1 MSLVHL
7 THLRMAPWLADYGI
21 QIIWKGKLGIE
32 TGSYKTRRS
41 GLTSASREVPLR
53 LHGEEGE
60 GQRDGGASADGD
72 QDGVGVES
80 GHHRAEHEALGHW
93 KWQKTVTHRE
103 RERPTNLIYLLAF
116 RSWIIWPSF
125 ASAVQFIIYG
135 QADWKL
141 SKSQNKLRPGFADKR
156 RIVKQL

>member
-1 MSLVHL
+1 MV
-7 THLRMAPWLADYGI
+7 R
-21 QIIWKGKLGIE
+21 QGKLDIN

-80 GHHRAEHEALGHW
+80 GHHRAEHEALGH
-93 KWQKTVTHRE
+93 
-103 RERPTNLIYLLAF
+103 
-116 RSWIIWPSF
+116 
-125 ASAVQFIIYG
+125 
-135 QADWKL
+135 
-141 SKSQNKLRPGFADKR
+141 
-156 RIVKQL
+156 